1 MSLSDSP
8 AAHRAN
14 PTLFRRTNVALI
26 GVAAISIA
34 LAGCSKSASDNT
46 TTAAAAG
53 PAAVAA
59 TTTAGATG
67 SDCTL
72 AQTGY
77 PKIDLK
83 TAIVGFSQSEPNAA
97 PFRIAETASIK
108 AEAAK
113 LGIPADHMLTTDAN
127 SKLPQQI
134 SDIKSLVD
142 QGAKAL
148 IVAPLNSDGLQP
160 AFDYAAQ
167 HKVPVVTID
176 RLVTSKPC
184 TDYLTFIGS
193 DFVKQG
199 QRAAAAMIKA
209 TNGKG
214 KVAILLGASGNNV
227 TTDRTSGFLA
237 GLKAAPGLQVVVQQT
252 ANFDRPTAQNVME
265 QLIQSHP
272 DLTAVYG
279 ENDEMGIGAEKALQ
293 TAGKNPGTDIKIV
306 SIDGTADAVKLIVK
320 GKYNAVIES
329 NPRFG
334 ALAFQT
340 LQQFEDGTGIPA
352 NIIIQDDQYDSTNA
366 AAKVGNAF

>member
-1 MSLSDSP
+1 MSPIRHSVP
-8 AAHRAN
+8 YRRAHVAVIAA
-14 PTLFRRTNVALI
+14 
-26 GVAAISIA
+26 AAISVV
-34 LAGCSKSASDNT
+34 LAGCSKSESDT
-46 TTAAAAG
+46 STAAGSGPAAAA
-53 PAAVAA
+53 AA
-59 TTTAGATG
+59 TTASSGG
-67 SDCTL
+67 CTI

-77 PKIDLK
+77 PKVDLK
-83 TAIVGFSQSEPNAA
+83 TAVVGFSQSEKEAN

-108 AEAAK
+108 AEAAT
-113 LGIPADHMLTTDAN
+113 LGIPSDHLLLTNAQSDLN
-127 SKLPQQI
+127 KQI
-134 SDIKSLVD
+134 SDIKSMLD
-142 QGAKAL
+142 RGAQLL

-160 AFDYAAQ
+160 ALDYAAS

-227 TTDRTSGFLA
+227 TTDRTSGFLD
-237 GLKAAPGLQVVVQQT
+237 GLKAAPGLKVVVQQT

-272 DLTAVYG
+272 DITAVYG

-352 NIIIQDDQYDSTNA
+352 NIIIQDDQYDSSNA